1 MLRGSL
7 CPIKY
12 FFGGLALVQAM
23 AVTLIQGAWRHCL
36 LLFACVISQIDSQCS
51 PVCEYNLSS
60 PLAAIDSGS
69 TKSFAVTH
77 HQANVRLRNNTAVSL
92 FTTKEACSA
101 NTPAASCT
109 LTNVVHANERSFS
122 GDLTCSDL
130 EGIRGEV
137 VLFVL
142 EMESLQNNGSS
153 CVVLVESF
161 VFKSSEIYIIAK

>member
-1 MLRGSL
+1 
-7 CPIKY
+7 
-12 FFGGLALVQAM
+12 M
-23 AVTLIQGAWRHCL
+23 AVTLIQGAWCHFL
-36 LLFACVISQIDSQCS
+36 LLFACVIAEIDSQCS
-51 PVCEYNLSS
+51 PVCEYYNLSS
-60 PLAAIDSGS
+60 PLAIDSGC

-77 HQANVRLRNNTAVSL
+77 HQANVRLRNNTAVSG
-92 FTTKEACSA
+92 FITKEACSA

-122 GDLTCSDL
+122 ADLTCSNL

-142 EMESLQNNGSS
+142 EMEPLQNNGSS

-161 VFKSSEIYIIAK
+161 VFKSSEIYTVAK